1 MGAKAEQKKNYI
13 REKAKNVF
21 MEKGFKNVTMKDV
34 VDACGISRGGLY
46 LYYSDTAQLFLD
58 IMKMEAEES
67 DDTFSGAIS
76 RKASAK
82 DILTLFLEEQ
92 KKELLRED
100 ESLAVATYEYAFMEA
115 GRKDDYLQK
124 KFMQAVH
131 IIERLIR
138 SGNQSG
144 EFGCA
149 DPAGAAMNI
158 MFSIEGLKITS
169 RTMKISERDVDNEIA
184 YLMKGLG
191 SE

>member
-184 YLMKGLG
+184 YLMNGLG